1 MADIPIRPE
10 IEGTTA
16 KAVMESTNGWVA
28 CCPLDSYGAI
38 GISYTVTL
46 SGDPPRNPVDVR
58 LFGGNA
64 IDFADEIML
73 DEKLGQDDRC
83 QMPDQVA
90 ALRFYRIKVK
100 AATPNELHEITVRG
114 VANPV
119 SMV

>member
-1 MADIPIRPE
+1 MIEQQE

-16 KAVMESTNGWVA
+16 DHVMVTTNGWAA

-46 SGDPPRNPVDVR
+46 SGEPPRNPVDVR

-64 IDFADEIML
+64 NDFSDEIMVV
-73 DEKLGQDDRC
+73 EKLDQDDRC
-83 QMPDQVA
+83 QMPDDVA
-90 ALRFYRIKVK
+90 ALRFYRVKVK
-100 AATPNELHEITVRG
+100 ATNPNDFQSVTIRG

-119 SMV
+119 SVT